1 MEKKIILSD
10 YQIKLLHSLLVNEEK
25 SLSGRIPIIVMEHNY
40 KIDKAMEYISQ
51 VKCLRRRF
59 AELYDEEGETMTDK
73 NKLREIH
80 IAITEAIAT
89 IEDAEGL
96 GNSDLDQ
103 LIHLMYLDLD
113 KMEKKLFEILIAMN
127 EI

>member
-1 MEKKIILSD
+1 
-10 YQIKLLHSLLVNEEK
+10 
-25 SLSGRIPIIVMEHNY
+25 
-40 KIDKAMEYISQ
+40 
-51 VKCLRRRF
+51 
-59 AELYDEEGETMTDK
+59 MTDK

-80 IAITEAIAT
+80 IAITEAINT

-96 GNSDLDQ
+96 NNSDLDH